1 MYNKSPAKPKVN
13 FLDEHVDNIITENA
27 ILRSKLQSK
36 VEALTI
42 MSKQLDK
49 CVIERDHYKLL
60 TEQFRLRHPLIHKS
74 VIDPATFFSG
84 SDSMN
89 NLSGAQLLATTREQN
104 KLLTIEVHS
113 LCHKLLIYIITI
125 LALLQVES
133 LKHKLEEAEED
144 IKALRKQTSS
154 PQKLQDKAFGLNT
167 ISALNFE
174 REELVQQLEMS
185 NKKIEQTQA
194 DLKSML
200 DEKEDL
206 INERDAY
213 KCKLHRLNHQLMI
226 ALSRNKS
233 NCLDRSQ
240 SGLLLDID
248 ALVMENRYLQE
259 RLTQAQAEKDLAT
272 HALTKYKSILEAK
285 QQKGLLKL
293 GTNNTNTVVTHKQVK
308 QLLECGTTQ
317 ELPVTAATITD
328 LRALS
333 FGLLD
338 ALNDKSLALSHQK
351 KANKILATRISDLE
365 KRLES
370 GSDAKEGVA
379 VFPSKILLESYSS
392 SEVDRFKFEQ
402 TFDDVTADD
411 MKEDFKNDFEIQNV
425 QKDIESKE
433 DILNKIENAYLKEQD
448 DNSLTPEL
456 QQLVQEA
463 LDNLY
468 LEEK

>member
-104 KLLTIEVHS
+104 KLLTIE
-113 LCHKLLIYIITI
+113 
-125 LALLQVES
+125 VES